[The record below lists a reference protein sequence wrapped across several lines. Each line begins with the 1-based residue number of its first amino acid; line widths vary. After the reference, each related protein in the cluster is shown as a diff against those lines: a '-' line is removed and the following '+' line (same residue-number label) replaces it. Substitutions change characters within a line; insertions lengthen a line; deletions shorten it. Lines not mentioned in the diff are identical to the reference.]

1 MFAVQNLGSMEKSAT
16 QVTPALRKYVEE
28 QIIPMYDTFD
38 RAHRREHVQY
48 VIDEAF
54 RLAEHYPV
62 KADVVYTAAAYHD
75 TGLGTGRKTHHLV
88 SGAIIRGDRNLLQ
101 WLTPEEIELAAQA
114 AEDHRASSDHEPRSI
129 YGKLIAEA
137 DRQIDPMTVIRR
149 TIQYGLKNYPELDRE
164 GHWSRMMEHL
174 QEKYGEKGYLKL
186 WIPESDN
193 AARLQKLRTLI
204 QDESG
209 MRAVFNDI
217 FDSEE

>member
-1 MFAVQNLGSMEKSAT
+1 MKKSAT
-16 QVTPALRKYVEE
+16 QVTQALRKYVEE

-38 RAHRREHVQY
+38 PAHRREHVQH
-48 VIDEAF
+48 VIDEAL
-54 RLAEHYPV
+54 RLAEHYQV

-88 SGAIIRGDRNLLQ
+88 SGAIIRGDRNLLR

-149 TIQYGLKNYPELDRE
+149 TIQYGLKNYPELSRE
-164 GHWSRMMEHL
+164 GHWERTMEHL
-174 QEKYGEKGYLKL
+174 RQKYGENGYLKL
-186 WIPESDN
+186 WIPESNN

>member
-1 MFAVQNLGSMEKSAT
+1 MEKMDI
-16 QVTPALRKYVEE
+16 QVSPALRRYVEE

-38 RAHRREHVQY
+38 PAHRREHVQH
-48 VIDEAF
+48 VIDEAL
-54 RLAEHYPV
+54 RLAKHYPV

-88 SGAIIRGDRNLLQ
+88 SGAIIRGDRNLLN
-101 WLTPEEIELAAQA
+101 WLTPEEVELAAQA

-164 GHWSRMMEHL
+164 GHWQRMMEHL
-174 QEKYGEKGYLKL
+174 MEKYADGGYLKL

-193 AARLQKLRTLI
+193 AARLKKLRTLI
-204 QDESG
+204 LDESG

-217 FDSEE
+217 FDSENGK